1 MWNKH
6 GVTITV
12 VERGQARLNSNG
24 YKTVSMGNLYPPM
37 DWHEGTRS
45 VIDETL
51 RDRIL
56 LALLQRSNLTKAQ
69 FETLLVDQ
77 LGHDMA
83 NKRLT
88 RNDMAQ
94 LRRDQKGISRGSFNR
109 TLKQAREN
117 VVEAIHTVLLLGY
130 CGMTESPS
138 IAPFLEASERL
149 KGQTS
154 QLRES
159 AQNEPEVYQ
168 RTVDSIIEDLEQ
180 AFKALFGRNRD
191 M

>member
-1 MWNKH
+1 M
-6 GVTITV
+6 
-12 VERGQARLNSNG
+12 
-24 YKTVSMGNLYPPM
+24 
-37 DWHEGTRS
+37 TR
-45 VIDETL
+45 I
-51 RDRIL
+51 
-56 LALLQRSNLTKAQ
+56 Q

-94 LRRDQKGISRGSFNR
+94 LRRDKIGISRGSFNR
-109 TLKQAREN
+109 TLRQAREN

-130 CGMTESPS
+130 SGLTESPS

-154 QLRES
+154 QLRDA
-159 AQNEPEVYQ
+159 AQNDPEFYLK
-168 RTVDSIIEDLEQ
+168 TVLSIIDDLEQ
-180 AFKALFGRNRD
+180 AFRAMFGRNRD

>member
-1 MWNKH
+1 MENSDVPKDWRI
-6 GVTITV
+6 G
-12 VERGQARLNSNG
+12 ARSAIA
-24 YKTVSMGNLYPPM
+24 
-37 DWHEGTRS
+37 GT
-45 VIDETL
+45 L
-51 RDRIL
+51 GDRIL
-56 LALLQRSNLTKAQ
+56 SALLERSNLTKAQ

-88 RNDMAQ
+88 RSEMAH
-94 LRRDQKGISRGSFNR
+94 LRRDKPGISRGSFNR
-109 TLKQAREN
+109 TLRQAREN

-130 CGMTESPS
+130 CGLTESPS

-154 QLRES
+154 QLRDA

-168 RTVDSIIEDLEQ
+168 RTVDSIIDDLET
-180 AFKALFGRNRD
+180 AFRAMFRRGRD
-191 M
+191 T

>member
-1 MWNKH
+1 MESLDSLKGW
-6 GVTITV
+6 
-12 VERGQARLNSNG
+12 
-24 YKTVSMGNLYPPM
+24 
-37 DWHEGTRS
+37 DEGTRS
-45 VIDETL
+45 MIEETL

-56 LALLQRSNLTKAQ
+56 SALLQRSNLTKIQ

-88 RNDMAQ
+88 RSDMAQ
-94 LRRDQKGISRGSFNR
+94 LRQDQKQISRGSFNR
-109 TLKQAREN
+109 TLRQAREN

-130 CGMTESPS
+130 SGLTESPS

-154 QLRES
+154 QLRDAALS
-159 AQNEPEVYQ
+159 EPEAYR
-168 RTVDSIIEDLEQ
+168 RTVDSIIDDLEH
-180 AFKALFGRNRD
+180 AFRAMFGKNRD

>member
-1 MWNKH
+1 M
-6 GVTITV
+6 
-12 VERGQARLNSNG
+12 E
-24 YKTVSMGNLYPPM
+24 NLDVPKSWP
-37 DWHEGTRS
+37 EGTRS
-45 VIDETL
+45 LIEETL
-51 RDRIL
+51 RDQIL
-56 LALLQRSNLTKAQ
+56 SVLLKRSNLTTAQ
-69 FETLLVDQ
+69 FETLFVDQ

-94 LRRDQKGISRGSFNR
+94 LRRDRRGISRGSFNR
-109 TLKQAREN
+109 TLRQAREN

-130 CGMTESPS
+130 SGLTESPS

-154 QLRES
+154 QLRDA

-168 RTVDSIIEDLEQ
+168 RTVDSIIDDLEN
-180 AFKALFGRNRD
+180 AFKAMFGRNRD
-191 M
+191 T

>member
-1 MWNKH
+1 
-6 GVTITV
+6 
-12 VERGQARLNSNG
+12 
-24 YKTVSMGNLYPPM
+24 MGNL
-37 DWHEGTRS
+37 DASKGWLVGTRS
-45 VIDETL
+45 EIDETL

-56 LALLQRSNLTKAQ
+56 SALLQRSNLTKVQ

-88 RNDMAQ
+88 RSDMAQ
-94 LRRDQKGISRGSFNR
+94 LRRDQNGISRGSFNR
-109 TLKQAREN
+109 TLRQAREN

-130 CGMTESPS
+130 SGLTESPS

-154 QLRES
+154 QLKE
-159 AQNEPEVYQ
+159 AVQHDPEVYQ
-168 RTVDSIIEDLEQ
+168 RTVDSIIDDLEK
-180 AFKALFGRNRD
+180 AFEAIFGRNRD

>member
-1 MWNKH
+1 M
-6 GVTITV
+6 
-12 VERGQARLNSNG
+12 ENSE
-24 YKTVSMGNLYPPM
+24 KLKE
-37 DWHEGTRS
+37 WHEGTRA
-45 VIDETL
+45 VIEETL

-56 LALLQRSNLTKAQ
+56 SALLQRSNLTGAQ

-88 RNDMAQ
+88 RDDMAQ
-94 LRRDQKGISRGSFNR
+94 LRGDERGISRGSFNR
-109 TLKQAREN
+109 TLRQAREN

-130 CGMTESPS
+130 SGLSESPS

-154 QLRES
+154 QLRDA
-159 AQNEPEVYQ
+159 AQNEPEVYG

-180 AFKALFGRNRD
+180 AFRAMFGRNRD
-191 M
+191 T

>member
-1 MWNKH
+1 M
-6 GVTITV
+6 
-12 VERGQARLNSNG
+12 E
-24 YKTVSMGNLYPPM
+24 NL
-37 DWHEGTRS
+37 DTLKGWHEATRS
-45 VIDETL
+45 VMDETL

-56 LALLQRSNLTKAQ
+56 SALLQRSNLTKIQ

-88 RNDMAQ
+88 RGDMAQ

-109 TLKQAREN
+109 TLRQAREN

-130 CGMTESPS
+130 CGLTESPS

-154 QLRES
+154 QLRD
-159 AQNEPEVYQ
+159 AVQADPEAYQ
-168 RTVDSIIEDLEQ
+168 RTVDSIIDDLDQ
-180 AFKALFGRNRD
+180 ASRAMFGRNRD
-191 M
+191 T

>member
-1 MWNKH
+1 M
-6 GVTITV
+6 
-12 VERGQARLNSNG
+12 ENSETSKG
-24 YKTVSMGNLYPPM
+24 
-37 DWHEGTRS
+37 WHEGTRA
-45 VIDETL
+45 VIEETL

-56 LALLQRSNLTKAQ
+56 LALLQRSNLTGAQ

-88 RNDMAQ
+88 RNDMAL
-94 LRRDQKGISRGSFNR
+94 LRRDKKGISRGSFNR
-109 TLKQAREN
+109 TLRQASEH

-130 CGMTESPS
+130 SGLTQSPS

-154 QLRES
+154 QLRDA
-159 AQNEPEVYQ
+159 AQNNPEFYL
-168 RTVDSIIEDLEQ
+168 RTVESIIDDLDQ
-180 AFKALFGRNRD
+180 AFRAMFGRNRD
-191 M
+191 T

>member
-1 MWNKH
+1 M
-6 GVTITV
+6 
-12 VERGQARLNSNG
+12 E
-24 YKTVSMGNLYPPM
+24 NLDVPKG
-37 DWHEGTRS
+37 WHEGTRS
-45 VIDETL
+45 AIDETL

-56 LALLQRSNLTKAQ
+56 LALLKRSNLTKAQ
-69 FETLLVDQ
+69 FETLFVDQ

-94 LRRDQKGISRGSFNR
+94 LRRDRRGISRGSFNR
-109 TLKQAREN
+109 TLRQAREN

-130 CGMTESPS
+130 CGLTESPS

-154 QLRES
+154 QLKDA
-159 AQNEPEVYQ
+159 AQNEPDFYQ
-168 RTVDSIIEDLEQ
+168 RTVDSIIDDLEN
-180 AFKALFGRNRD
+180 AFKAMFGRNRD
-191 M
+191 T

>member
-1 MWNKH
+1 M
-6 GVTITV
+6 
-12 VERGQARLNSNG
+12 E
-24 YKTVSMGNLYPPM
+24 NL
-37 DWHEGTRS
+37 DSLKGWHEGTRS
-45 VIDETL
+45 MIDETL

-56 LALLQRSNLTKAQ
+56 SALLQRSNLTKIQ

-77 LGHDMA
+77 LGHVMA

-88 RNDMAQ
+88 RSDMAQ
-94 LRRDQKGISRGSFNR
+94 LRQDQKQISRGSFNR
-109 TLKQAREN
+109 TLRQAREN

-130 CGMTESPS
+130 SGLTQSPS

-154 QLRES
+154 QLRDAALS
-159 AQNEPEVYQ
+159 EPQAYR
-168 RTVDSIIEDLEQ
+168 RTVDSIIDDLEQ
-180 AFKALFGRNRD
+180 AFRAMFGKNRD

>member
-1 MWNKH
+1 M
-6 GVTITV
+6 
-12 VERGQARLNSNG
+12 E
-24 YKTVSMGNLYPPM
+24 NLDPVKG
-37 DWHEGTRS
+37 WQEGTRS
-45 VIDETL
+45 AIDETL

-56 LALLQRSNLTKAQ
+56 STLLQRSNLTRIQ

-94 LRRDQKGISRGSFNR
+94 LRRDNKGISRGSFNR
-109 TLKQAREN
+109 TLRQAREN

-130 CGMTESPS
+130 SGLTESPS
-138 IAPFLEASERL
+138 IAPFIEASERL

-154 QLRES
+154 QLRGAAEID
-159 AQNEPEVYQ
+159 PEFYL
-168 RTVDSIIEDLEQ
+168 RTVESIISDLEQ
-180 AFKALFGRNRD
+180 AFRAMFGRNRD

>member
-1 MWNKH
+1 M
-6 GVTITV
+6 
-12 VERGQARLNSNG
+12 E
-24 YKTVSMGNLYPPM
+24 NL
-37 DWHEGTRS
+37 DALKGWHEGTRS
-45 VIDETL
+45 AIDETF

-56 LALLQRSNLTKAQ
+56 SALLQRSNLTRIQ

-94 LRRDQKGISRGSFNR
+94 LRRDKIGISRGSFNR
-109 TLKQAREN
+109 TLRQAREN

-130 CGMTESPS
+130 SGLTESPS

-154 QLRES
+154 QLRDA
-159 AQNEPEVYQ
+159 AQNDPEFYLK
-168 RTVDSIIEDLEQ
+168 TVQSIIDDLEQ
-180 AFKALFGRNRD
+180 AFRAMFGRNRH

>member
-1 MWNKH
+1 MENPEQPKSWP
-6 GVTITV
+6 
-12 VERGQARLNSNG
+12 E
-24 YKTVSMGNLYPPM
+24 
-37 DWHEGTRS
+37 ETRAT
-45 VIDETL
+45 IDEML

-56 LALLQRSNLTKAQ
+56 SALLERSNLTEAQ

-88 RNDMAQ
+88 RTDMTH
-94 LRRDQKGISRGSFNR
+94 LRGNQKGISRGSFNR
-109 TLKQAREN
+109 TLRQAREN

-130 CGMTESPS
+130 CGLTGSPS

-154 QLRES
+154 QLRDA

-168 RTVDSIIEDLEQ
+168 RTVDSIILDLET
-180 AFKALFGRNRD
+180 AFHAMFGRSRD
-191 M
+191 T

>member
-1 MWNKH
+1 M
-6 GVTITV
+6 
-12 VERGQARLNSNG
+12 SNPEAESNWRDE
-24 YKTVSMGNLYPPM
+24 TL
-37 DWHEGTRS
+37 S
-45 VIDETL
+45 VIAETL

-56 LALLQRSNLTKAQ
+56 GALLQRSNLTRTQ

-88 RNDMAQ
+88 RDDMAQ
-94 LRRDQKGISRGSFNR
+94 LRRNQTGISRGSFNR
-109 TLKQAREN
+109 TLRQAREN

-130 CGMTESPS
+130 CGLTESPS

-154 QLRES
+154 QLRD
-159 AQNEPEVYQ
+159 AAHQDPDFYL
-168 RTVDSIIEDLEQ
+168 RTVNSIIEDLEE
-180 AFKALFGRNRD
+180 AFKGMFERKRD
-191 M
+191 T